1 MSIFRSVLLIVTTL
15 LVSVNL
21 ISCSNSRIKAIE
33 RSGGYEYRPGYP
45 EVRLVASS
53 FIDDEENT
61 WINLNYDVVYA
72 SIVFKK
78 VDQHFEA
85 ELGIELQIVNESN
98 PLDIIDTRSSM
109 LTLPADDQRTT
120 LSQNTYSVEESLP
133 MEPGRY
139 SVRLIITDLSN
150 SKQTVRQSEIIIPDP
165 TDNQTHVTNIQ
176 VYSKENTDSTGFK
189 PVTTYDLSSMAD
201 SVRFVFQ
208 ITNNNPDEP
217 IIIDSRL
224 IKFESDTSYARPLSW
239 PNYSSANISYR
250 GINYGS
256 YEEITSSRR
265 VLTQPGSVFIE
276 FVFPKLSRGNYRF
289 EVSSELNE
297 EENNE
302 LYKGR
307 DFSIKSPNYP
317 SLRTARELAAPLIYI
332 MNPKDYDKMM
342 EIKDDVELKKAVDRF
357 WLSKIKNTNKA
368 RNVIALYYERVEEAN
383 KQFANFKEGWKTDM
397 GMMYILFGPPR
408 YITKSLE
415 SVVWSYS
422 NNLYD
427 PETNF
432 GFRIPKTKSKF
443 FPFDHYVVYRDQQYY
458 SILYQQIEMWLSGD
472 ITRDNL

>member
-1 MSIFRSVLLIVTTL
+1 MSTCRFVLLTVASVL
-15 LVSVNL
+15 VSINL
-21 ISCSNSRIKAIE
+21 ISCSNSELKAVE
-33 RSGGYEYRPGYP
+33 RNGGYEYKPGYP
-45 EVRLVASS
+45 EVRLVGSS
-53 FIDDEENT
+53 FIDEEENT
-61 WINLNYDVVYA
+61 WLNLNYDIVYA

-78 VDQHFEA
+78 VEDHFET
-85 ELGIELQIVNESN
+85 ELGIELQILNESD
-98 PLDIIDTRSSM
+98 PLNTIDTRSSVLA
-109 LTLPADDQRTT
+109 LTAEDQKTT
-120 LSQNTYSVEESLP
+120 LSQNTYSIEESIPL
-133 MEPGRY
+133 EPGRY
-139 SVRLIITDLSN
+139 SVRLIVTDLSN
-150 SKQTVRQSEIIIPDP
+150 SKQTFRKSEITIPDP
-165 TDNQTHVTNIQ
+165 ADNQTHVTNIQ
-176 VYSKENTDSTGFK
+176 VYSKENTDSSGFK

-217 IIIDSRL
+217 IVIDSRL

-239 PNYSSANISYR
+239 PNYSTAGISYR
-250 GINYGS
+250 GVNYGS
-256 YEEITSSRR
+256 YEEITTSRR

-276 FVFPKLSRGNYRF
+276 FVFPKLERGNYRF
-289 EVSSELNE
+289 EVRSELNE
-297 EENNE
+297 DEE

-317 SLRTARELAAPLIYI
+317 SLRTPRELAAPLIYI
-332 MNPKDYDKMM
+332 MNLKDYEKMM
-342 EIKDDVELKKAVDRF
+342 EIQDEADLKKAVDRF
-357 WLSKIKNTNKA
+357 WLSNIKNTTKA
-368 RNVIALYYERVEEAN
+368 RNVISLYYERVEEAN

-408 YITKSLE
+408 YITKSID

-432 GFRIPKTKSKF
+432 GFRIPKTKSRF
-443 FPFDHYVVYRDQQYY
+443 FPFDHYILYRDQQYY